1 MSTSEYRSVDAESDL
16 PISAAELAAL
26 ASQLFAASVR
36 PGPDSPPQ
44 AAPLAPRGNAP
55 DTTAAASAGTAAA
68 GAANPF
74 TPPAPAIP
82 LTDVYVPAPTSPEPD
97 GVPQTVPVAPR
108 GSAPDTTAAPS
119 AAYTVES
126 ALDPYAVPTSGL
138 VPTVPGVLAG
148 STPTAPVAPRGSAPG
163 WLPGAPT
170 IGDLGWT
177 GAPAAA
183 RRRRGELL
191 LPVRP
196 GGHRPSAEPVPHRP
210 TTTRSSTSTRSAP
223 TSRSCGRPSTASR

>member
-16 PISAAELAAL
+16 PVSAAELAAL
-26 ASQLFAASVR
+26 ASQLFAASIR

-44 AAPLAPRGNAP
+44 ASPVAPRGNVP

-74 TPPAPAIP
+74 TPAAPVIP

-97 GVPQTVPVAPR
+97 GIPQTVPVAPR
-108 GSAPDTTAAPS
+108 GNVPDATSAPS

-126 ALDPYAVPTSGL
+126 ALDPYAVPTSGI
-138 VPTVPGVLAG
+138 VPTIPGVLGRIDANV
-148 STPTAPVAPRGSAPG
+148 PVAPRGSVPG

-170 IGDLGWT
+170 IGDLAGRTPRWR
-177 GAPAAA
+177 A
-183 RRRRGELL
+183 
-191 LPVRP
+191 PVR
-196 GGHRPSAEPVPHRP
+196 
-210 TTTRSSTSTRSAP
+210 
-223 TSRSCGRPSTASR
+223 